1 MRLLITIF
9 TLLFY
14 FSSNASDHK
23 QNGTILV
30 TAATGALGSTICDVL
45 ASEGYNLLVS
55 GRNNNKLT
63 NLQKDLQKKYP
74 NITVRTLI
82 IDFSDTKTIENA
94 ASKITLSSI
103 EGIVLIGPRPSL
115 NKNDIPSKD
124 EWTKVFAETFIAPLE
139 VVRFF
144 APKIHNNGSIVVISG
159 SSSKNFLPAYPN
171 TNVVR
176 LAWSG
181 EIKNL
186 MHLFATRKIRVNA
199 ISPGPI
205 LTQHHKNMITEK
217 ASLNNISYEEQ
228 LLKDTSSIPLKSYGE
243 TEDLGNLVVFL
254 LSNKSSHI
262 NGSNILLDGGESTS
276 Y

>member
-1 MRLLITIF
+1 
-9 TLLFY
+9 
-14 FSSNASDHK
+14 
-23 QNGTILV
+23 
-30 TAATGALGSTICDVL
+30 
-45 ASEGYNLLVS
+45 
-55 GRNNNKLT
+55 
-63 NLQKDLQKKYP
+63 
-74 NITVRTLI
+74 
-82 IDFSDTKTIENA
+82 
-94 ASKITLSSI
+94 
-103 EGIVLIGPRPSL
+103 
-115 NKNDIPSKD
+115 
-124 EWTKVFAETFIAPLE
+124 
-139 VVRFF
+139 
-144 APKIHNNGSIVVISG
+144 
-159 SSSKNFLPAYPN
+159 
-171 TNVVR
+171 
-176 LAWSG
+176 
-181 EIKNL
+181 